1 MIIVIK
7 KGILYNQVPRAL
19 KVKILL
25 LVSTIFVLMISAKE
39 KSLVLERIPY
49 IYYLV
54 QFKKDVEE
62 I

>member
-1 MIIVIK
+1 
-7 KGILYNQVPRAL
+7 
-19 KVKILL
+19 
-25 LVSTIFVLMISAKE
+25 MISAKE